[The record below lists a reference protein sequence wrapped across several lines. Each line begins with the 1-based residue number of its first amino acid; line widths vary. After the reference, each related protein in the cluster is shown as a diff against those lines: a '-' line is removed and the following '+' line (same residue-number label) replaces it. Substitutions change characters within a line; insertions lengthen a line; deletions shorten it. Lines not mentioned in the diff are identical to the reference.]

1 MKLKRSDV
9 FGLEAAFNSLM
20 ETLLDPEV
28 AYKVA
33 SNGIL
38 ANELAEMIRKTYK
51 SVEGYEEIEKWRSE
65 IVKEGGGK
73 RQQNGSFTIP
83 ADKAKIIGE
92 KIEAL
97 NEKNKGVIE
106 NQAAYQKKFDELLD
120 KETDVDFKT
129 IDRKELTEKIEPGKL
144 VLMIKTGILTDG
156 NKQGNIR
163 RI

>member
-1 MKLKRSDV
+1 MKLKRSEV

-33 SNGIL
+33 SNAIL
-38 ANELAEMIRKTYK
+38 ASELAEKIRKTYK
-51 SVEGYEEIEKWRSE
+51 PVEGYKEVEEWRSD

-83 ADKAKIIGE
+83 ADKAKAIGE

-106 NQAAYQKKFDELLD
+106 GQAAYQEKFNELMD

-129 IDRKELTEKIEPGKL
+129 IDRKELTAKIEPGKL
-144 VLMIKTGILTDG
+144 VLMIKTGILKDG
-156 NKQGNIR
+156 N
-163 RI
+163 